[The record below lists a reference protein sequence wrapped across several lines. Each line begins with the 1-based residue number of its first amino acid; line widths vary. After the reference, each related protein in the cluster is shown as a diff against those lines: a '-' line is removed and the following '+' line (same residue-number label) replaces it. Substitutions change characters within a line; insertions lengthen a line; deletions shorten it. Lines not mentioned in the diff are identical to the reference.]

1 MRLTTFEEKFLLLFV
16 YSFNLNENFRVP
28 DEKDFR
34 KLLNECFQII
44 AAEEDLFDKIG
55 NWAIYKIK
63 TILDYKFFL
72 NTTILLEVEKKI
84 LEIINDAIIGFQY
97 TSKLE
102 NYNSLMRKN
111 KALANKKIVLQF
123 IQKDLKKF
131 VNLENFI
138 LDALWLENSKK
149 EITKL
154 LKNVQLKINHLV
166 EKEKEFSK

>member
-1 MRLTTFEEKFLLLFV
+1 
-16 YSFNLNENFRVP
+16 
-28 DEKDFR
+28 
-34 KLLNECFQII
+34 
-44 AAEEDLFDKIG
+44 
-55 NWAIYKIK
+55 
-63 TILDYKFFL
+63 
-72 NTTILLEVEKKI
+72 
-84 LEIINDAIIGFQY
+84 
-97 TSKLE
+97 
-102 NYNSLMRKN
+102 MRKN

>member
-1 MRLTTFEEKFLLLFV
+1 MKIFVFLMRRILENCLMNNFRLLLQKRT
-16 YSFNLNENFRVP
+16 YLN
-28 DEKDFR
+28 
-34 KLLNECFQII
+34 
-44 AAEEDLFDKIG
+44 KIG
-55 NWAIYKIK
+55 NWAIHKIK
-63 TILDYKFFL
+63 TILDYKFLF

-123 IQKDLKKF
+123 IQKELKKF